1 MLKCKKFTIKTKT
14 EMRKYLFLALLII
27 ACSCSQKSE
36 KSVDGIVVNFKVE
49 NMSFAK
55 VTIANKHLV
64 EVVNL
69 DKNGEGTC
77 ILQQDI
83 VYASLY
89 YGEESKSLFLQ
100 KGDNLTIS
108 FNGSEFGKS
117 IQFTGES
124 APILEYI
131 NSVSYPAL
139 TPNLLTGS
147 FDEIM
152 TLINNRT
159 DEATAMLQSSNLE
172 QDFPQYVKLEKER
185 IKYLYAANLIVYPM
199 VRSMEDSEYR
209 PDAEYFSVLGSYM
222 KEDESLLAV
231 PTYRSFLIEA
241 SLLLAS
247 RDNEGSRSSSRSIVR
262 IEYIAKNFKNDKVKE
277 SLINEIAIDH
287 IMWDNRDNIPELKEL
302 HNTYVTNAEL
312 RAKFDEL
319 VNN

>member
-1 MLKCKKFTIKTKT
+1 MK
-14 EMRKYLFLALLII
+14 KYLFLALLII
-27 ACSCSQKSE
+27 ASSCSQKEE
-36 KSVDGIVVNFKVE
+36 KNNDDIVVNFKVE

-77 ILQQDI
+77 TLQQDI
-83 VYASLY
+83 VYANLY

-100 KGDNLTIS
+100 KGDHVTIS
-108 FNGSEFGKS
+108 FNGSQFAKS

-124 APILEYI
+124 APILQYI
-131 NSVSYPAL
+131 NSVAYPTI
-139 TPNLLTGS
+139 TPNLLAGS
-147 FDEIM
+147 FNEIVN
-152 TLINNRT
+152 LINNRT

-172 QDFPQYVKLEKER
+172 QDFPLFVNLEKAR
-185 IKYLYAANLIVYPM
+185 IKYLYATNLIVYPM
-199 VRSMEDSEYR
+199 FQAMENPEYR

-247 RDNEGSRSSSRSIVR
+247 RDDEASRSSSRSIGR
-262 IEYIAKNFKNDKVKE
+262 IEYIAKNFENNNVKE

-287 IMWDNRDNIPELKEL
+287 IMWDNRDNIAELKEL
-302 HNTYVTNAEL
+302 HDTYVTNPEL
-312 RAKFDEL
+312 KSAFED
-319 VNN
+319 VYNQ